1 MRSQTRV
8 IQYALVGCLLWTT
21 PAFSTPDRMLGV
33 ASCAG
38 STCHAATRAF
48 EGRQIRQDE
57 YFVWQRQ
64 DRHAQAFRTLRGERA
79 RGIATRLGWGAPEQ
93 AEGCLVCHAQAAD
106 PAVHGVKFDIEEGLG
121 CETCHGAAERW
132 IAGHGVFE
140 DAEQKIAQGMRAT
153 WDAETR
159 AKLCSGCH
167 VADTDHPVTHAMMA
181 AGHPPLL
188 FELDTFTAL
197 MPPHWNV
204 DSDYLQ
210 RKPAPDAARNW
221 IEGQIAAADAYLG
234 RLEAAAGP
242 HAAFPELSLFDCN
255 ACHHPLGAGRWQ
267 PGRTPERMP
276 GSIPLA
282 DQPLLLLQAALQ
294 AMAPAQAEQAV
305 AERAR
310 LYRQYDA
317 GLGSLKTQAR
327 QMRRWLAAQAAPAL
341 RKAPPTAAQLRLI
354 LRAVVQ
360 AGRSSQAGDFHYAQQ
375 AAMATK
381 VLAAAMAERGAPAP
395 ALSKASDALYEAVK
409 SREQFEP
416 AAYRRALE
424 RVEAAL

>member
-1 MRSQTRV
+1 MRSQIRF
-8 IQYALVGCLLWTT
+8 IQYALVGCLLWAT
-21 PAFSTPDRMLGV
+21 PALSTPDRMLGV

-79 RGIATRLGWGAPEQ
+79 RGIAARLGWGSPEQ
-93 AEGCLVCHAQAAD
+93 AEGCLVCHAQPAD
-106 PAVHGVKFDIEEGLG
+106 PAARGAKFDIEEGIG
-121 CETCHGAAERW
+121 CETCHGAAGRW
-132 IAGHGVFE
+132 ISAHADFKSA
-140 DAEQKIAQGMRAT
+140 DQKIAQGMTPT

-167 VADTDHPVTHAMMA
+167 VADADHPVTHAMMA

-197 MPPHWNV
+197 MPPHWNI
-204 DSDYLQ
+204 DADYLQ

-221 IEGQIAAADAYLG
+221 IEGQITAADAYLA
-234 RLEAAAGP
+234 RLEGGAGS
-242 HAAFPELSLFDCN
+242 HAAFPELALFDCN
-255 ACHHPLGAGRWQ
+255 ACHHPLTAGRWQ
-267 PGRTPERMP
+267 PGRTPERAP

-294 AMAPAQAEQAV
+294 VLAPAQAAQAS
-305 AERAR
+305 AERGR

-317 GLGSLKTQAR
+317 GFGPLKAQAT
-327 QMRRWLAAQAAPAL
+327 QMRRWLATQAVPAL
-341 RKAPPTAAQLRLI
+341 RKSSPTAAQLRQI
-354 LRAVVQ
+354 LRAVVD

-395 ALSKASDALYEAVK
+395 ALRKASDALYEAVK
-409 SREQFEP
+409 SREHFEP

>member
-1 MRSQTRV
+1 MRSQIRV
-8 IQYALVGCLLWTT
+8 IQYALSGCLLWAV
-21 PAFSTPDRMLGV
+21 PAFSTPDQLLGV

-64 DRHAQAFRTLRGERA
+64 DRHAQAFRTLQGERA
-79 RGIATRLGWGAPEQ
+79 RGIAARLGWGSPEQ
-93 AEGCLVCHAQAAD
+93 AEGCLVCHAQAAE
-106 PAVHGVKFDIEEGLG
+106 PARRGAKFDIEEGLG

-132 IAGHGVFE
+132 ISGHAEFK
-140 DAEQKIAQGMRAT
+140 DADRKIAQGMTAT

-197 MPPHWNV
+197 MPPHWTV
-204 DSDYLQ
+204 DADYLQ

-221 IEGQIAAADAYLG
+221 IEGQIAAADAYLA
-234 RLEAAAGP
+234 RLESGAGS

-255 ACHHPLGAGRWQ
+255 ACHHPLTAGRWQ
-267 PGRTPERMP
+267 PGRTPERAP

-294 AMAPAQAEQAV
+294 VLAPAQAVQAS
-305 AERAR
+305 AERIR

-317 GLGSLKTQAR
+317 GFGPLKAQAA
-327 QMRRWLAAQAAPAL
+327 QTRRWLLSQAVPVL
-341 RKAPPTAAQLRLI
+341 RKSSPTAAQLRQI
-354 LRAVVQ
+354 LRSVVDAAQ
-360 AGRSSQAGDFHYAQQ
+360 ASQAGDFHYAQQ
-375 AAMATK
+375 AAMATQ
-381 VLAAAMAERGAPAP
+381 VLAAAMAERGAPVP
-395 ALSKASDALYEAVK
+395 ALRKASDVLYEAVK
-409 SREQFEP
+409 SREHFEP
-416 AAYRRALE
+416 ATYRRALE